1 MCKRK
6 DGHEPGEKTDGLDI
20 FKVTSFAQTLLETIN
35 ILRHT
40 DLYTDL
46 FKGTRIAHVKKIKNM

>member
-6 DGHEPGEKTDGLDI
+6 DGHEPGEKTDRLDI

-40 DLYTDL
+40 DL
-46 FKGTRIAHVKKIKNM
+46 FKGTHIACVKKIKNM